1 MRLRIGDLWIKDLKD
16 VCSAVLRVGNAAFET
31 TKMNGR
37 ALAHRAL
44 DVNKALASTF
54 AISGDAVRVVRV
66 AAFQTCMIH

>member
-1 MRLRIGDLWIKDLKD
+1 MI
-16 VCSAVLRVGNAAFET
+16 GNAAFET

-44 DVNKALASTF
+44 DVNKALASSF